1 VPGLLRIREASARDL
16 DALVA
21 LDSLAQ
27 RSPGRA
33 ARLRAA
39 IERGECFVAERGG
52 VIAGHAVLEHS
63 FYDNGFLALLLVRE
77 PDRRSGI
84 GSALVREAER
94 RCRSEKLF
102 TSTNASNRLMQAL
115 LSRLGFARCGTIE
128 ELDPGDPEWVYVRRV
143 GAEARSDASAR
154 GEGQ

>member
-77 PDRRSGI
+77 
-84 GSALVREAER
+84 VER

-102 TSTNASNRLMQAL
+102 TSTNASNRPMQAL